1 MPWLSVQA
9 ASGST
14 PGGVDVT
21 VIDGEAEAGIYQA
34 QIVLLPDDPAVEAVA
49 IPVIWVT
56 GLDERLYLPAIEH

>member
-1 MPWLSVQA
+1 MQA

-14 PGGVDVT
+14 PGGLDVSL
-21 VIDGEAEAGIYQA
+21 VSGEAEPGIYQA

-56 GLDERLYLPAIEH
+56 GLDERIYLPAIEN